1 MNIQTSLKVIVKKIR
16 FLTYFGGSG
25 ISIYSLC
32 GFPVGRTMT
41 KCTEMWSEL
50 AFLMLEFHLLRHT
63 TKIVLFLGFGM
74 DPKVE
79 IPGILGGGM
88 MEITK
93 NLLFSE

>member
-79 IPGILGGGM
+79 IPGILGGGA
-88 MEITK
+88 
-93 NLLFSE
+93 